1 MTKPRELSPGE
12 IEGLAAIGLAHD
24 FWRGQWATVEEAHI
38 HRPPH
43 RIRRISDGEMFAA
56 NIKVTRIILEKLRS
70 GFDLHRIV
78 ERLTDPSEFRV
89 GHWVGTEVRY
99 RDVAVLLGP
108 YYDEWCTAVRDK
120 AEWISNQI
128 SEDGLGEV
136 LAKYAN
142 FAAFVAPHWWSGP
155 DWPTMVNAFLDEI
168 DEPPPGLPPA
178 LRDQEVVRRILL
190 NNPALLGTEALEW
203 FVRQGL
209 REALTPAERLDDAPR
224 TTS

>member
-12 IEGLAAIGLAHD
+12 IEGLVAIGLAHD

-56 NIKVTRIILEKLRS
+56 NIKVTRIMLGAMRS
-70 GFDLHRIV
+70 GFDLERIV
-78 ERLTDPSEFRV
+78 ERLTDPSELRV
-89 GHWVGTEVRY
+89 GHWEGTEVRY
-99 RDVAVLLGP
+99 RDAADLLGP
-108 YYDEWCTAVRDK
+108 YYDEWCTAVRDN
-120 AEWISNQI
+120 AESISNQT

-155 DWPTMVNAFLDEI
+155 DWPAMVNAFVDGIE
-168 DEPPPGLPPA
+168 EPPPGLPPG
-178 LRDQEVVRRILL
+178 LRDREVVRRILL
-190 NNPALLGTEALEW
+190 DNPAVLGTDAVEW
-203 FVRQGL
+203 CVRQGL
-209 REALTPAERLDDAPR
+209 REALMPPERLND
-224 TTS
+224 